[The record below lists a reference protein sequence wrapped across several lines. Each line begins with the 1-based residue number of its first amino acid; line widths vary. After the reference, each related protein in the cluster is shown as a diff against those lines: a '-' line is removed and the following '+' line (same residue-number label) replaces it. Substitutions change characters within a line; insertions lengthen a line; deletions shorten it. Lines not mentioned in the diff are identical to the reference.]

1 MSLFCT
7 SVWLRKSRSTTK
19 NVCHFNKLK
28 VLFIFEQIEKYTG
41 RENICFYYM
50 YLLRLIFFAV
60 CSPFIQSLA
69 SPCRL
74 VLFEWLYLCFL
85 VLELGL
91 NRTLKVLGIFFFT
104 NPSYIPA
111 SFICQW
117 FYLIRNT
124 WVITVLH
131 TDFPRC
137 SLPITM
143 CIFFFSIC
151 TLFILCPQS
160 NPCWHTAV
168 WCSGSQ
174 PGPLE
179 GQN

>member
-91 NRTLKVLGIFFFT
+91 NRTLKVLGIFF
-104 NPSYIPA
+104 YK
-111 SFICQW
+111 SFIYPCI
-117 FYLIRNT
+117 FYLS
-124 WVITVLH
+124 VILFDQKH
-131 TDFPRC
+131 LSHHCAPYW
-137 SLPITM
+137 LPQM
-143 CIFFFSIC
+143 LPSHHHVYFFFSIC